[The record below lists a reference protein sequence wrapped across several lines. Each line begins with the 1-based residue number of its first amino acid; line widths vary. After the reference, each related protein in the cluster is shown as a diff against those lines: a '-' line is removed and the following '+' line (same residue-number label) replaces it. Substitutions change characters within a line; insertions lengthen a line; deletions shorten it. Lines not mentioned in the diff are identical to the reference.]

1 MLDNSLFSLEGVLN
15 WPDQTSNLNKFC
27 TTLRNC
33 RIKAEFP
40 RLDHLMNFFSV
51 RSTLLPGAFLL
62 LLPPALAEPNLEHDV
77 LPILTKNCMGCHG
90 GLKKKG
96 KLDLRT
102 LPAMIKGGESGAAV
116 IAGNLDESELWQQ
129 VLHDDMPEGDEKLSP
144 KDKETLRK
152 WIVAGLPTFA
162 DHKDSKTKPSLPAG
176 KRHEP
181 AQVSAGIDQHVTTR
195 LQANQLSPS
204 PSADDVEFLRRLYL
218 DLAGRVPTAEEAR
231 TFLESKSDNKRAA
244 LIDQLLES
252 PDFGKQMGRTWR
264 DWICPP
270 ELPSDMNGGK
280 QPHQEARRMGSW
292 IADQVNANHSWD
304 HIVRDLLSVRG
315 EIKNHPQM
323 IFYGLIGQNAR
334 ATPDGSA
341 RSIGSLFMGVQIGCA
356 QCHDDP
362 YRDWSQNEFWSLAAF
377 FTHTKG
383 DFKKIEV
390 KSGKGEIK
398 IPDSAFLNA
407 GSKVQVGYLRNGKT
421 QPDREAEWRN
431 EFIGWLTKK
440 ENPYFARSFANRA
453 WFYFFGRGIVNPVD
467 DIRPL
472 NPPTHPGLLTLLE
485 NEFIASGFDL
495 KHLVRC
501 ICNSQTYQRTSRP
514 IGGKSVETLKPITA
528 LFGHMPLRVMTADM
542 LYDSLKQ
549 VYGDPKLDLRA
560 IDPKDGNQNGESA
573 PIGDPLLQFQ
583 RDFCSNEED
592 PTDFRHGIPQMLT
605 FLNHP
610 RLMKGSKAVEDY
622 RKKNPDLTPEQM
634 IEWLYLSTLSRLPTP
649 DESSTASQFVA
660 EITEPEK
667 AYTDVLWMLVNRSE
681 YLFIR

>member
-1 MLDNSLFSLEGVLN
+1 MSIL
-15 WPDQTSNLNKFC
+15 T
-27 TTLRNC
+27 
-33 RIKAEFP
+33 
-40 RLDHLMNFFSV
+40 V
-51 RSTLLPGAFLL
+51 RPILLGAFLL
-62 LLPPALAEPNLEHDV
+62 SLSPAQANPLLEHDV

-90 GLKKKG
+90 GLKQKG

-116 IAGNLDESELWQQ
+116 VSGNLDQSELWQQ
-129 VLHDDMPEGDEKLSP
+129 ILHDDMPEGDEKLSP

-162 DHKDSKTKPSLPAG
+162 DHQDSKTKPSLPAG
-176 KRHEP
+176 KRHDP
-181 AQVSAGIDQHVTTR
+181 SQVAIGIDQHIENR
-195 LQANQLSPS
+195 LQANKLSPS
-204 PSADDVEFLRRLYL
+204 PPADDVEFLRRIFL
-218 DLAGRVPTAEEAR
+218 DLAGRVPTATEAR
-231 TFLESKSDNKRAA
+231 AFLEDESNNKRAA
-244 LIDQLLES
+244 LIDKLLES

-270 ELPSDMNGGK
+270 ELPSDMNSGK

-292 IADQVNANHSWD
+292 IADQVNDNHSWD
-304 HIVRDLLSVRG
+304 HIVRKLLSVHG
-315 EIKNHPQM
+315 EIKDHPQM
-323 IFYGLIGQNAR
+323 IFYGLVGQNAR

-362 YRDWSQNEFWSLAAF
+362 YRDWSQKEFWSLAAF
-377 FTHTKG
+377 FGHTKG
-383 DFKKIEV
+383 DFKKLDV
-390 KSGKGEIK
+390 KTGKGEIT
-398 IPDSAFLNA
+398 IPNSAFLNA
-407 GSKVQVGYLRNGKT
+407 GDKIQVGYLRNGKT
-421 QPDREAEWRN
+421 QPEKVSEWRS
-431 EFIGWLTKK
+431 EFISWLTKK
-440 ENPYFARSFANRA
+440 ENPYFARSFANRT

-472 NPPTHPGLLTLLE
+472 NPPTHPGLLALLE
-485 NEFIASGFDL
+485 NEFTASGFDL
-495 KHLVRC
+495 KHLIRC
-501 ICNSQTYQRTSRP
+501 VCNSQTYQRTSRP
-514 IGGKSVETLKPITA
+514 NKEKRIESLALVTA
-528 LFGHMPLRVMTADM
+528 QFGQMPLRVMTADM

-583 RDFCSNEED
+583 RDFCTNEED

-610 RLMKGSKAVEDY
+610 RLLKGSKALEDF
-622 RKKNPDLTPEQM
+622 RKTNPDQTTAQT
-634 IEWLYLSTLSRLPTP
+634 IEWLYLSTLSRLPSP
-649 DESSTASQFVA
+649 DELATATQFVT
-660 EITEPEK
+660 ELEEPEK

-681 YLFIR
+681 FLFVR